1 MSAITKEERGQYDY
15 KVDKVLG
22 DKGENMF
29 IDFLIKNGF
38 TDIKKNTQQG
48 VANLKLWDIEAWYDG
63 KKYTYEIKTDAR
75 AADTGNLCIEHSRF
89 DLEGKTVLS
98 GISVT
103 TADFFVSIIPDLGE
117 IRIIYTNVLKDII
130 EKEKENLFSVKMGDG
145 LRSRGYLM
153 KINKYEKHY
162 RAIHHV

>member
-1 MSAITKEERGQYDY
+1 MSITKAERGQYDY

-29 IDFLIKNGF
+29 INFLKSNGF
-38 TDIKKNTQQG
+38 TDIKKNPQQG
-48 VANLKLWDIEAWYDG
+48 IANLKLWDIEAWYDG
-63 KKYTYEIKTDAR
+63 KRYTYEIKTDAR

-89 DLEGKTVLS
+89 NLQNEKILS
-98 GISVT
+98 GVSVT

-117 IRIIYTNVLKDII
+117 IRIIYTSVLKDII
-130 EKEKENLFSVKMGDG
+130 EKEEGNLMSVKMGDG

-153 KINKYEKHY
+153 RINKYEKHY
-162 RAIHHV
+162 RAVHRI